1 MVCPGC
7 CDGGPAWFWEELA
20 LSSETRTYRSAE
32 WFEAGGVDGFLQ
44 RTAMKV
50 QGFSENDFTGKPVV
64 GIANNWSELTRCHL
78 HFRGLVEAVK
88 RGVWQAGGF
97 PLEFPTLTMGADLAR
112 PVGIS
117 FMHRNLMAMEVEQT
131 IRAYPVDSVVMF
143 GACDETIP
151 GMLLA
156 AVSTDIPTVM
166 LPGGPG
172 LNGKWCGEDVGSST
186 DTHRLYMEY
195 RDGRMSAADWRQLE
209 SHIERSPGH
218 CMTMGTAST
227 MACIAE
233 ALGIA
238 PTTAAAIPAVDSNR
252 LRLAQYI
259 GHRAVEIAEQDI
271 RPSRILT
278 DAAFENAI
286 RVLSSVAGS
295 TNAVIHLVAIARRLG
310 LDLPLTAFDRI
321 SRETPVLV
329 NLKPAGKYLM
339 EDFYYAGG
347 VPALLSQLAPLLR
360 LDAETIT
367 GATVGET
374 MKGLSVVNSEVIRS
388 IDTALAPEGGIVVLQ
403 GNLAPNGA
411 ILKQTAASA
420 DLLVHE
426 GRAVV
431 FEDHDDLAARLDD
444 PDLDVGPDDVIVL
457 KYGGPRGAPG
467 MPEWGS
473 IPLPRK
479 VLATGARDMVRIS
492 DSRMSGTAFGTA
504 VLHISPEAAVGGPL
518 AIVRSGDIISLDTP
532 NRRLEVRISDE
543 EIARRLAEWQ
553 PRATGPKRGYTRLYI
568 DHVNQTH
575 EGCDFDFLEGRS
587 PVADERSIPISG
599 EPVL

>member
-1 MVCPGC
+1 MKSP
-7 CDGGPAWFWEELA
+7 
-20 LSSETRTYRSAE
+20 SRYRSAD

-50 QGFSENDFTGKPVV
+50 QGFSESDFQGRPVI
-64 GIANNWSELTRCHL
+64 GICNNWSELTRCHL
-78 HFRGLVEAVK
+78 HFTQLVDAVK

-97 PLEFPTLTMGADLAR
+97 PVEFPSMTMGADLAR

-117 FMHRNLMAMEVEQT
+117 FMHRNLLAMEVEQT
-131 IRAYPVDSVVMF
+131 IRAYPIDGVVLL

-151 GMLLA
+151 GMLM
-156 AVSTDIPTVM
+156 AVASLDVPSIM

-172 LNGKWCGEDVGSST
+172 LNGKWRGQDVGSST
-186 DTHRLYMEY
+186 DTHRYYAEY
-195 RDGRMSAADWRQLE
+195 RAGRISDDEWRDLE

-238 PTTAAAIPAVDSNR
+238 PSSGAAIPAVDSNR
-252 LRLAQYI
+252 LRLAQAI
-259 GHRAVEIAEQDI
+259 GQRAVDLVKEDV

-278 DAAFENAI
+278 REAFENAI
-286 RVLSSVAGS
+286 RVLASIAGS
-295 TNAVIHLVAIARRLG
+295 TNAVVHLLALARRLD
-310 LDLPLTAFDRI
+310 LELPLSTFDTL

-329 NLKPAGKYLM
+329 NLKPAGQYLM

-347 VPALLSQLAPLLR
+347 VPALLGELAPLLN
-360 LDAETIT
+360 LDIETIT
-367 GATVGET
+367 GATVRET
-374 MKGLSVVNSEVIRS
+374 IVGATVYNRDVIAS
-388 IDTALAPEGGIVVLQ
+388 FDQPLQPEGGLVVLY
-403 GNLAPNGA
+403 GNLAPEGA
-411 ILKQTAASA
+411 ILKQSAATRE
-420 DLLVHE
+420 LLTHV

-444 PDLDVGPDDVIVL
+444 PGLDVEADDVIVL
-457 KYGGPRGAPG
+457 KNGGPRGAPG

-479 VLATGARDMVRIS
+479 LLQQGVRDMVRIS

-504 VLHISPEAAVGGPL
+504 VLHLSPEAAVGGPL
-518 AIVRSGDIISLDTP
+518 AAVRNGDRISLDSP
-532 NRRLEVRISDE
+532 NRRLELVVSDD
-543 EIARRLAEWQ
+543 EIQRRLGEWQ
-553 PRATGPKRGYTRLYI
+553 PRPVAVSRGYTRLYV
-568 DHVNQTH
+568 DHVMQAS
-575 EGCDFDFLEGRS
+575 EGCDFDFLTGRS
-587 PVADERSIPISG
+587 PLADDVAIPVSG
-599 EPVL
+599 EPAVIRAMP

>member
-1 MVCPGC
+1 MK
-7 CDGGPAWFWEELA
+7 
-20 LSSETRTYRSAE
+20 SESRIYRSAE

-50 QGFSENDFTGKPVV
+50 QGYSEVDFSGRPVV

-78 HFRGLVEAVK
+78 HFRQLVDSIK
-88 RGVWQAGGF
+88 KGVWQAGGF

-117 FMHRNLMAMEVEQT
+117 FMHRNLLAMEVEQT
-131 IRAYPVDSVVMF
+131 IRSYPMDAVVML

-156 AVSTDIPTVM
+156 AASTDIPTVV

-172 LNGKWCGEDVGSST
+172 LNGKWRGEDVGSST

-195 RDGRMSAADWRQLE
+195 RAGQLSAEDWRELE

-238 PTTAAAIPAVDSNR
+238 PSSAAAIPAVDSNR
-252 LRLAQYI
+252 LRLAQYV
-259 GHRAVEIAEQDI
+259 GGRAVEVAEQDI

-278 DAAFENAI
+278 PAAFENAI

-295 TNAVIHLVAIARRLG
+295 TNAVIHLIALARRLG
-310 LDLPLTAFDRI
+310 LDLPLAEFDRL
-321 SRETPVLV
+321 SRDTPVLV

-339 EDFYYAGG
+339 EEFYYAGG
-347 VPALLSQLAPLLR
+347 VPALMAELAPKLR

-367 GATVGET
+367 GRTVGEAIAGVT
-374 MKGLSVVNSEVIRS
+374 AIDRDVIRT
-388 IDTALAPEGGIVVLQ
+388 IDDPLAPEGGIVVLM

-411 ILKQTAASA
+411 ILKQTAASEE
-420 DLLVHE
+420 LLVHE

-431 FEDHDDLAARLDD
+431 FEDHDDLAAHLDD
-444 PDLDVGPDDVIVL
+444 PDLDVKPDDVLVL

-467 MPEWGS
+467 MPEWGNM
-473 IPLPRK
+473 PVPRK

-504 VLHISPEAAVGGPL
+504 VLHVSPEAAAGGPL
-518 AIVRSGDIISLDTP
+518 AIVQTGDVIVLDTP
-532 NRRLEVRISDE
+532 NRRLEVMLSDE
-543 EIARRLAEWQ
+543 EIARRLAKWK
-553 PRATGPKRGYTRLYI
+553 PRETGPARGYTRLYV

-575 EGCDFDFLEGRS
+575 EGCDFDFLCGRS
-587 PVADERSIPISG
+587 PVADETAIPISG
-599 EPVL
+599 EGAS

>member
-1 MVCPGC
+1 M
-7 CDGGPAWFWEELA
+7 
-20 LSSETRTYRSAE
+20 SEAHRFRSAS

-50 QGFSENDFTGKPVV
+50 QGFTEKDFQGRPVI

-78 HFRGLVEAVK
+78 HFNQLIAAVK

-97 PLEFPTLTMGADLAR
+97 PLEFPTMTMGADLAR
-112 PVGIS
+112 PTGIS
-117 FMHRNLMAMEVEQT
+117 FMHRNLLAMEVEQT
-131 IRAYPVDSVVMF
+131 IRAYPIDSVVLL

-151 GMLLA
+151 GMLMA
-156 AVSTDIPTVM
+156 AASTDVPTIM

-186 DTHRLYMEY
+186 DTHRFYAEY
-195 RDGRMSAADWRQLE
+195 RAGRITAQQWRDLE
-209 SHIERSPGH
+209 SNIERSPGH

-227 MACIAE
+227 MAVIAE

-238 PTTAAAIPAVDSNR
+238 PSTSAAIPAVDSNR
-252 LRLAQYI
+252 LRLAQYV
-259 GHRAVEIAEQDI
+259 GLRAVEIAEQEI
-271 RPSRILT
+271 RPSRIMT
-278 DAAFENAI
+278 SEAFDNAI

-295 TNAVIHLVAIARRLG
+295 TNAVIHLVAMAARLG
-310 LDLPLTAFDRI
+310 LDLTLSRFDTL

-347 VPALLSQLAPLLR
+347 IPALMKELAPLLHM
-360 LDAETIT
+360 DIETIT
-367 GATVGET
+367 GQTVREAVQGST
-374 MKGLSVVNSEVIRS
+374 VYNRDVITPLDKP
-388 IDTALAPEGGIVVLQ
+388 IQPEGGIVVLF
-403 GNLAPNGA
+403 GNIAPNGA
-411 ILKQTAASA
+411 IVKQTAASP
-420 DLLVHE
+420 DLLSHV

-431 FEDHDDLAARLDD
+431 FEDHDDLTRRLDD

-457 KYGGPRGAPG
+457 KNGGPRGAPG

-479 VLATGARDMVRIS
+479 VLAQGVRDMVRIS
-492 DSRMSGTAFGTA
+492 DSRMSGTAYGTA

-518 AIVRSGDIISLDTP
+518 AAVRNGDKVHLDVP
-532 NRRLEVRISDE
+532 GRRLELLVPDE
-543 EIARRLAEWQ
+543 EIRRRLADWR
-553 PRATGPKRGYTRLYI
+553 PRPSPAARGYTRLFV
-568 DHVNQTH
+568 DHVGQAN
-575 EGCDFDFLEGRS
+575 EGCDFDFLQGRS
-587 PVADERSIPISG
+587 PLEDEPEVPVSG
-599 EPVL
+599 EPPIHEVTGHPPTR

>member
-1 MVCPGC
+1 MK
-7 CDGGPAWFWEELA
+7 EE
-20 LSSETRTYRSAE
+20 RRYRSAS

-50 QGFSENDFTGKPVV
+50 QGFSEKDFQGRPVI

-78 HFRGLVEAVK
+78 HFDQLVAAVK

-112 PVGIS
+112 PTGIS
-117 FMHRNLMAMEVEQT
+117 FMHRNLLAMEVEQT
-131 IRAYPVDSVVMF
+131 IRAYPIDGVVLL

-156 AVSTDIPTVM
+156 VASLDVPAIM

-186 DTHRLYMEY
+186 DTHRFYAEY
-195 RDGRMSAADWRQLE
+195 RAGRISAKDWRDLE
-209 SHIERSPGH
+209 SNIERSPGH

-238 PTTAAAIPAVDSNR
+238 PSTSAAIPAVDSNR
-252 LRLAQYI
+252 MRLAQYI
-259 GHRAVEIAEQDI
+259 GHRAIELVEQDI

-278 DAAFENAI
+278 IEAFDNAI
-286 RVLSSVAGS
+286 RVLSSTAGS
-295 TNAVIHLVAIARRLG
+295 TNAVIHLVALAARLG
-310 LDLPLTAFDRI
+310 LDLPLSRFDTL

-347 VPALLSQLAPLLR
+347 VPALMKELGPLLHTEI
-360 LDAETIT
+360 ETIT
-367 GATVGET
+367 GQTVREAVADA
-374 MKGLSVVNSEVIRS
+374 KVYNRDVIFP
-388 IDTALAPEGGIVVLQ
+388 IDHPMQSEGGIVVLF
-403 GNLAPNGA
+403 GNIAPNGA
-411 ILKQTAASA
+411 IVKQTAASP
-420 DLLVHE
+420 DLLSHT

-431 FEDHDDLAARLDD
+431 FEDHDDLTRRLDD

-457 KYGGPRGAPG
+457 KNGGPKGAPG

-479 VLATGARDMVRIS
+479 VLAKGVRDMVRIS

-518 AIVRSGDIISLDTP
+518 AAVQNGDQIRLDVP
-532 NRRLEVRISDE
+532 ARRIELLVSDAEIQRRLTEWRPRP
-543 EIARRLAEWQ
+543 IAV
-553 PRATGPKRGYTRLYI
+553 TRGYTRLFI
-568 DHVNQTH
+568 DHVNQAD
-575 EGCDFDFLEGRS
+575 EGCDFDFLAGRS
-587 PVADERSIPISG
+587 PLSEDPEVPVSG
-599 EPVL
+599 EPPIEEVADRDRGRTSVS